1 MGFFN
6 KIRKALRG
14 GRPLPHEHGPA
25 SIERDS
31 RGRWVDEKPE
41 PKVVIKVVPAT
52 TSGKADCVCGHGS
65 CRCAENRKAYA
76 EALAEKI
83 NKASEAK
90 LSKLDKVKAD
100 AEAMKAKGQ
109 VHKPTTNKTPATK
122 KPKSK

>member
-1 MGFFN
+1 VKGFFN

-14 GRPLPHEHGPA
+14 GKPLPHEYGPA

-31 RGRWVDEKPE
+31 RGKWVVEKPE

-65 CRCAENRKAYA
+65 CKCAENRKAYA
-76 EALAEKI
+76 EAVAEKI
-83 NKASEAK
+83 NKASVAK
-90 LSKLDKVKAD
+90 PTKLEQVKAD
-100 AEAMKAKGQ
+100 AERMKA
-109 VHKPTTNKTPATK
+109 KTPATK